1 MAGQLAQA
9 KEDNAA
15 LRVHLDRGAVS
26 LRDFAWARQL
36 IGEGLRQLTQSRA
49 LYRPETACSM
59 PRLLRNGSVRY

>member
-1 MAGQLAQA
+1 VVALNPPRRGKRKPEYLQWLAALAQA

-36 IGEGLRQLTQSRA
+36 SGKAYAS
-49 LYRPETACSM
+49 
-59 PRLLRNGSVRY
+59 